1 MGDRMTLFAMTE
13 RAMSAQ
19 LVRMNAATS
28 NLANAG
34 SVAGSEEE
42 AYRPIRP
49 VFRAELDRASG
60 LTSVRSDGLVESQTA
75 PTKRYDPGNPL
86 ADESGHVFEA
96 PVDETRDVAGRDR
109 AVAHAPPRCL
119 HLDERFE
126 PQQTSRS
133 IAHDLDVDSS
143 DATLILH
150 RAGYLIRADGASG
163 AVARHVDASHAST
176 DCA

>member
-60 LTSVRSDGLVESQTA
+60 LTSVRSDGLVQSQTA

-86 ADESGHVFEA
+86 ADETGHVFEA
-96 PVDETRDVAGRDR
+96 PVDETAEMIEIMESARQYQNMVQA
-109 AVAHAPPRCL
+109 L
-119 HLDERFE
+119 
-126 PQQTSRS
+126 QTAKQLMLETLRS
-133 IAHDLDVDSS
+133 N
-143 DATLILH
+143 
-150 RAGYLIRADGASG
+150 
-163 AVARHVDASHAST
+163 
-176 DCA
+176 